1 MYPQSLQTHS
11 PAQYLEALA
20 SSSAFWASVFRL
32 PKTEREVVEMADEV
46 AVAV

>member
-46 AVAV
+46 AVV